1 METQANAVERK
12 VREILR
18 IPEGDLSTTKPVTQ
32 RREPNNYEWQKRHRD
47 ILSLNQSNPPRR
59 VILGNSI
66 THFWGG
72 EPKGPSV
79 RGMETWEKIMRPAGF
94 HNLGYGFDRIE
105 NVLWRVYHG
114 ELDGYKA
121 EEVVLMIGTNNIGI
135 NNDNEIVG
143 VTSDTFDRERGKINV
158 QQSLMERVEAV
169 RATGI
174 ADEIIIEEY
183 EGQKIDD
190 IKRLDVDIFTVGS
203 DWRGKFDYLNAYCKV
218 VYLDRTQ
225 GVSSTEIRSEQQ
237 VVSLGLVG
245 ESPILN
251 KIERESQYVNGLE
264 AGKVFSLND
273 QYLSENLQ
281 AAEKQAASFQE
292 LLDESDALYVISAP
306 SKHYA
311 QIKEALE
318 AGKHVLCE
326 SPITLQPQQWKELK
340 EIAKD
345 KKVVLMDSIKT
356 AYSVAYY
363 RLLLLAK
370 GGIIGDIMSV
380 DATCT
385 SLVDFDPTQDSQ
397 KSLYEWNSICAWGP
411 TALLP
416 IFQLLGTEYSSKQI
430 ATHFLDE
437 AKRYDAFTKISFLYP
452 HAVASLKVGQ
462 GVKSEGELIISGTK
476 GYIYVP
482 APWWKTDYFEVRYEN
497 PQNNKRYFYQLDGEG
512 LRYMLLSF
520 LKAIRTG
527 KDFSYV
533 SDDISEEIVKTIAN
547 FEARKDMVII

>member
-1 METQANAVERK
+1 MVKVITYGTYDLLHYGHVRLLERAK
-12 VREILR
+12 AL
-18 IPEGDLSTTKPVTQ
+18 GDYL
-32 RREPNNYEWQKRHRD
+32 
-47 ILSLNQSNPPRR
+47 
-59 VILGNSI
+59 
-66 THFWGG
+66 
-72 EPKGPSV
+72 
-79 RGMETWEKIMRPAGF
+79 
-94 HNLGYGFDRIE
+94 
-105 NVLWRVYHG
+105 
-114 ELDGYKA
+114 
-121 EEVVLMIGTNNIGI
+121 
-135 NNDNEIVG
+135 IVG

-169 RATGI
+169 RATGL

-190 IKRLDVDIFTVGS
+190 IKRLNVDIFTVGS
-203 DWRGKFDYLNAYCKV
+203 DWKGKFDYLKAYCQV
-218 VYLDRTQ
+218 VYLDRTS

-237 VVSLGLVG
+237 VVRLGLVG

-264 AGKVFSLND
+264 SGKVFTLND
-273 QYLSENLQ
+273 TYLSDSLKRPSQ
-281 AAEKQAASFQE
+281 QAASYQD
-292 LLDESDALYVISAP
+292 LLDDSDALYVISAP
-306 SKHYA
+306 EKHYA
-311 QIKEALE
+311 QIKEALQK
-318 AGKHVLCE
+318 GKHVLCE
-326 SPITLQPQQWKELK
+326 SPVTMETEQWEELRQM
-340 EIAKD
+340 AKD
-345 KKVVLMDSIKT
+345 GKLVLMDSIKT

-370 GGIIGDIMSV
+370 GGVIGDIISV

-416 IFQLLGTEYSSKQI
+416 IFQLLGTDFASKQI
-430 ATHFLDE
+430 TTHFLDE
-437 AKRYDAFTKISFLYP
+437 HQKYDAFTKISFVYP

-462 GVKSEGELIISGTK
+462 GVKSEGSLVISGTK

-512 LRYMLLSF
+512 LRYELLSF

-533 SDDISEEIVKTIAN
+533 SGDISECIIKVIAD
-547 FEARKDMVII
+547 FEARKDMVVI